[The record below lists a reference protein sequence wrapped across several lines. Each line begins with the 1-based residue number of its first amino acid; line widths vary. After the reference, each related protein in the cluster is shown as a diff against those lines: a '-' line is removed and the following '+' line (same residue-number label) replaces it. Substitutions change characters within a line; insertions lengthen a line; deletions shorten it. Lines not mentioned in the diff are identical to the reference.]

1 LLAQPWDGSLTPGI
15 EAQAEDPAGPAVH
28 SGGGLEVTTNAEEIR
43 TRIKQII
50 ANVAGLNAGRIN
62 DEARLRDDLKLDSLS
77 LLEIGVDVDLA
88 FKLELPDE
96 RYKEV
101 DSLPAMV
108 SLVQQR
114 LGERMESAR
123 AVQG

>member
-1 LLAQPWDGSLTPGI
+1 
-15 EAQAEDPAGPAVH
+15 VNNH
-28 SGGGLEVTTNAEEIR
+28 SEEIR
-43 TRIKQII
+43 TRIKEII
-50 ANVAGLNAGRIN
+50 ANVAGLNPSRI
-62 DEARLRDDLKLDSLS
+62 DDDAHLRDGLKLDSLS

-96 RYKEV
+96 RYREV

-108 SLVQQR
+108 ELVEQR
-114 LGERMESAR
+114 LGELAAAQPQ

>member
-1 LLAQPWDGSLTPGI
+1 MSN
-15 EAQAEDPAGPAVH
+15 
-28 SGGGLEVTTNAEEIR
+28 NADEIR

-50 ANVAGLNAGRIN
+50 GNVAGLNPTRIT
-62 DEARLRDDLKLDSLS
+62 DTATLRDDLKLDSLS

-96 RYKEV
+96 RYKEI

-108 SLVQQR
+108 ELVQQR
-114 LGERMESAR
+114 LGELAAQPR

>member
-1 LLAQPWDGSLTPGI
+1 MNN
-15 EAQAEDPAGPAVH
+15 H
-28 SGGGLEVTTNAEEIR
+28 AEEIR

-50 ANVAGLNAGRIN
+50 ANVAGLNPGKIN
-62 DEARLRDDLKLDSLS
+62 DDANLREDLKLDSLS

-96 RYKEV
+96 RYKEI

-108 SLVQQR
+108 DLVQQR
-114 LGERMESAR
+114 LGERSQPAAQAR

>member
-1 LLAQPWDGSLTPGI
+1 MNN
-15 EAQAEDPAGPAVH
+15 
-28 SGGGLEVTTNAEEIR
+28 NAEEIR
-43 TRIKQII
+43 SRIKQII
-50 ANVAGLNAGRIN
+50 ANVAGLNPSRIN
-62 DEARLRDDLKLDSLS
+62 DEATLRDELKLDSLS

-114 LGERMESAR
+114 LSEMSPNIPNM
-123 AVQG
+123 VQA

>member
-1 LLAQPWDGSLTPGI
+1 MSIT
-15 EAQAEDPAGPAVH
+15 
-28 SGGGLEVTTNAEEIR
+28 AEEIR

-50 ANVAGLNAGRIN
+50 ANVAGLNSARIG
-62 DEARLRDDLKLDSLS
+62 DDATLRDDLKLDSLS

-96 RYKEV
+96 RYKEI

-108 SLVQQR
+108 ELVQQR
-114 LGERMESAR
+114 LSER
-123 AVQG
+123 AVQPQAVQG

>member
-1 LLAQPWDGSLTPGI
+1 MEEQKMS
-15 EAQAEDPAGPAVH
+15 
-28 SGGGLEVTTNAEEIR
+28 TNAEEIR

-50 ANVAGLNAGRIN
+50 ANVAGLNAGRIE
-62 DEARLRDDLKLDSLS
+62 DGATLREDLKLDSLS

-101 DSLPAMV
+101 ESLPAMV
-108 SLVQQR
+108 ELVQQR
-114 LGERMESAR
+114 LGELTTVGAK
-123 AVQG
+123 AVAG